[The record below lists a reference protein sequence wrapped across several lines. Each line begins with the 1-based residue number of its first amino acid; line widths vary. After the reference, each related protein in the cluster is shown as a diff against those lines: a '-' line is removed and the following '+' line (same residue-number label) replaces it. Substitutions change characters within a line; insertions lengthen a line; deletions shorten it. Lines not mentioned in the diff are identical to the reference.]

1 MPNPPNSKE
10 RLRPLRED
18 ARTLT
23 EGDKGIAEQG
33 YTRLCRRPRVSG
45 FNEMV
50 DRDQADRIEG
60 YMKGMPPIMSDG
72 DADDY

>member
-23 EGDKGIAEQG
+23 EGERGIAEQG
-33 YTRLCRRPRVSG
+33 YTRLCRRPRVRG
-45 FNEMV
+45 FTEMV
-50 DRDQADRIEG
+50 EREQADRIEG
-60 YMKGMPPIMSDG
+60 YMNGGVPIMYG
-72 DADDY
+72 DDY